1 MATPCVLYN
10 QFKKKLLTLTDSI
23 DFDNGATALKVALL
37 AATYLPSPDT
47 HAFFSDVL
55 SHELTG
61 GVGGYTSGGEAVTGV
76 SVGVNTADDFAYVD
90 ASAVTWT
97 TVVFVCRYA
106 VLYKDTGNPATSPLI
121 GYVDFGADQTPNGV
135 NFSVQWSP
143 TVSGGMFSIA

>member
-1 MATPCVLYN
+1 MA
-10 QFKKKLLTLTDSI
+10 LLT
-23 DFDNGATALKVALL
+23 
-37 AATYLPSPDT
+37 ATYLPSPDT
-47 HAFFSDVL
+47 HAFFSDIL

-61 GVGGYTSGGEAVTGV
+61 GVGGYTAGGETVTGV

-90 ASAVTWT
+90 AAAVTWA

-106 VLYKDTGNPATSPLI
+106 VLYKDTGNPTTSPLI